1 MSKSVSSFRR
11 ILLTRLFLVS
21 VPVFLLGVGLT
32 YGVTY
37 RKGRSALLETAR
49 QNLTESAI
57 RKGETISQLIEGL
70 KSNLVAVSQST
81 TLKRGSVEEQQGYLE
96 ELAEYLPTEIDC
108 VQIHNV
114 VDQGVI
120 ASTCG
125 SQPLNAPNPEVW
137 FAQSPEVTL
146 NPLQVQVQVLLP
158 LQSEEKTV
166 LDGSTLTLI
175 YTVPIYD
182 DEGQLRSTL
191 HVQSRIINETS
202 LSRGSLTGYGMV
214 INQQGVVLAHPLG
227 EYVGRSVDELMSGDR
242 LQNTIRSATSGRS
255 DFLHFEEQG
264 VSLLAGYTAI
274 QNPVANNPDQF
285 WVVLAVTRLD
295 DALSAL
301 EPIRRTLLQL
311 LIGLSVTILGASFFT
326 ILYVARD
333 LAQPL
338 EKLTQFAL
346 QQETLQTDHK
356 IPQNFKIWEFRQ
368 LASALNSMLTNLKH
382 WAEELEVAWREA
394 QTANQLKSEF
404 LTTISHELRTPLNA
418 IIGSLRLVEDG
429 MCDDPDEELE
439 FLAQADHAAVH
450 LLKIIDE
457 ILDLSKVEAGQ
468 LSVDMQ
474 QVNLGEIIDEV
485 ISFQILA
492 LEDKGLKLNLEMPE
506 YPLLVHGDP
515 AKLRQVLINV
525 FNNAI
530 KFTKVGSIT
539 IKIQVEML
547 PTVLGDSAEE
557 DSSEYISSPSGQQV
571 VILIQDTGIGIDP
584 TLQNRLFRP
593 FVMIDGST
601 TRASGGMGLGLAISR
616 NLIELMGGKITLHS
630 AGKDQ
635 GTTVKLYLATVKRY
649 DLSAMS
655 GEDPRFYRRD
665 ETRPV

>member
-57 RKGETISQLIEGL
+57 RKGENISQLIEGL
-70 KSNLVAVSQST
+70 KVNLVAVSQST
-81 TLKRGSVEEQQGYLE
+81 TLKTGSVEEQQAYLE
-96 ELAEYLPTEIDC
+96 GLAEYLPTEIDC
-108 VQIHNV
+108 VQLHSV
-114 VDQGVI
+114 VDQGVM

-125 SQPLNAPNPEVW
+125 SERLNAPNPEVW
-137 FAQSPEVTL
+137 LSQSLEVML
-146 NPLQVQVQVLLP
+146 NPLQVQVQVVLP
-158 LQSEEKTV
+158 LRAEGVSLTMPHT
-166 LDGSTLTLI
+166 LNSTLRLF
-175 YTVPIYD
+175 YSVPIYD
-182 DEGQLRSTL
+182 DGGELRSTL

-202 LSRGSLTGYGMV
+202 LSRGSFTGYAMV

-242 LQNTIRSATSGRS
+242 LQTAINSATSGRNE
-255 DFLHFEEQG
+255 FLHFEEHG

-295 DALSAL
+295 DALYAL

-333 LAQPL
+333 LAHPL
-338 EKLTQFAL
+338 EKLTKFAL
-346 QQETLQTDHK
+346 QQEALQSDHE

-368 LASALNSMLTNLKH
+368 LASALNSMITNLKH

-485 ISFQILA
+485 ISFQVLA
-492 LEDKGLKLNLEMPE
+492 LEDKGLKLNLNMPE

-525 FNNAI
+525 LNNAI
-530 KFTKVGSIT
+530 KFTKEGSIT
-539 IKIQVEML
+539 VEVWLEML
-547 PTVLGDSAEE
+547 PTILGGSGEE

-571 VILIQDTGIGIDP
+571 VILIRDTGIGIDP
-584 TLQNRLFRP
+584 TAQNRLFRP
-593 FVMIDGST
+593 FVMVDGST

-616 NLIELMGGKITLHS
+616 NLIELMGGKITLYS

-649 DLSAMS
+649 DLLESSANGLINYS
-655 GEDPRFYRRD
+655 
-665 ETRPV
+665 